1 MTTAPP
7 PPPPRPSPP
16 GSSVPTGPGTPD
28 PDLLAAGSP
37 ATTAAELARIAASRP
52 DLHAILAANPA
63 TYPEL
68 VDWLR
73 ASFDPAVQIA
83 LVQRAVPQAPPAPL
97 ALTPAPGGRQ
107 SRWWVV

>member
-7 PPPPRPSPP
+7 PPLSRPSLPH
-16 GSSVPTGPGTPD
+16 SSVPTGPGTPD

-68 VDWLR
+68 VDWLHK
-73 ASFDPAVQIA
+73 D
-83 LVQRAVPQAPPAPL
+83 QR
-97 ALTPAPGGRQ
+97 TS
-107 SRWWVV
+107 SRK